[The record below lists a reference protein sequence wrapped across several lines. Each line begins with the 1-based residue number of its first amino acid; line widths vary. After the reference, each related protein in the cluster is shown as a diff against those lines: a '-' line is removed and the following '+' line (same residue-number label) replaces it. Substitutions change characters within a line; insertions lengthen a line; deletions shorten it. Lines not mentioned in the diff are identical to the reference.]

1 MKKEKQKD
9 GLYIKK
15 LKYFAKWTIIIGIIT
30 IAGGF
35 FMYFCP
41 KHLCYNQS
49 VVLIVMVCLG
59 LFCIIKGIFSF
70 IRIRN
75 LCK

>member
-35 FMYFCP
+35 FM
-41 KHLCYNQS
+41 
-49 VVLIVMVCLG
+49 
-59 LFCIIKGIFSF
+59 
-70 IRIRN
+70 
-75 LCK
+75 